1 MFSPL
6 RPVIFELALLLS
18 AAVPLLGL
26 SPRAFGQQSA
36 TQSAGLAARY
46 PGDNGIEKDPSVIF
60 AEGFEGKDLPTVEY
74 GKAGGFYDLNGYP
87 KLMHLTDKEAAVGK
101 QCLEL
106 IHPQNVISPQWF
118 HRSFPGQN
126 ALYVR
131 FYRKFER
138 DWVWPVLGQHDT
150 LIFAGKYDSP
160 AATDLSL
167 YLDLFGVQQRWNSR
181 NTVVDRVLNRQPAMV
196 LKSSFQGQGLDFGIG
211 KTIVSHVGWDNYYL
225 LPYNRQPAPELEG
238 GRWYCFEYMG
248 KMNTPGRQDG
258 EVRMWIDG
266 QLVTEM
272 GAFALRKGEWTDV
285 AVKATD
291 LRAGFGW
298 QPAEG
303 LVGSPL
309 NNLKMIFQGTAAD
322 RFLLDDFAVIAGTPP
337 KVIYEE
343 KFEAGPGKFSAG
355 EVVAGGFAD
364 SQALSFGPKG
374 CWVWDAF
381 TTPADG
387 TATLRFK
394 LKPLGDADKVT
405 LLVWSDKLKNN
416 CLYDVGGLLLRDAAH
431 SGIQWDRWM
440 IGPRYGGKA
449 YKEGPPR
456 EQKSWVD
463 GIVVSTRYVGPAQ
476 Q

>member
-1 MFSPL
+1 VAGL
-6 RPVIFELALLLS
+6 WLA
-18 AAVPLLGL
+18 PRGL
-26 SPRAFGQQSA
+26 SQESPGQA
-36 TQSAGLAARY
+36 VGLAAKY
-46 PGDNGIEKDPSVIF
+46 PGDKGIEGDPAVIF
-60 AEGFEGKDLPTVEY
+60 AEGFEAKDLPTAQY
-74 GKAGGFYDLNGYP
+74 GKPGGFYDLNGYP
-87 KLMHLTDKEAAVGK
+87 KLMYLTGSEAAVGK
-101 QCLEL
+101 QCLEMV
-106 IHPQNVISPQWF
+106 HPQNSISPQWL
-118 HRSFPGQN
+118 HRSFLGEDTV
-126 ALYVR
+126 YVR

-225 LPYNRQPAPELEG
+225 LPYNRRPAPELAG

-248 KMNTPGRQDG
+248 KLNTPPDKRDG
-258 EVRMWIDG
+258 EVRMWVDG

-272 GAFALRKGEWTDV
+272 GAFALKKGEWTDV
-285 AVKATD
+285 TLKARD

-303 LVGSPL
+303 LEGSPL
-309 NNLKMIFQGTAAD
+309 NNLKMLFEGAAND
-322 RFLLDDFAVIAGTPP
+322 RFLLDDFTVTAGMPP
-337 KVIYEE
+337 QVIYQE
-343 KFEAGPGKFSAG
+343 KFEAGSGKFSGG
-355 EVVAGGFAD
+355 EVVGGGLAG
-364 SQALSFGPKG
+364 SKALSFGPKG

-381 TTPADG
+381 TTPAEDS
-387 TATLRFK
+387 ATLRFK
-394 LKPLGDADKVT
+394 LKPLCDVDKVT

-416 CLYDVGGLLLRDAAH
+416 CRYDVCGLLLRDAAH
-431 SGIQWDRWM
+431 SDIKWDRFM
-440 IGPRYGGKA
+440 FGPRYAGKG

-456 EQKSWVD
+456 EQKSWID
-463 GIVVSTRYVGPAQ
+463 GLVVSRRYVGPARKYQ
-476 Q
+476 R